1 LARDRVPK
9 ELVKML
15 RLIGFVA
22 VALPFLEIAGFV
34 WLGGKLGVFLTLI
47 WVVGAMLA
55 GLALLR
61 HTGLQAVGRLR
72 AALAEGKEPGH
83 SIIDAACFAAAAIL
97 LIIPGFVSDALAL
110 ILLLPA
116 TRHWLLR
123 RTAAHFETRV
133 YRGPSGT
140 GATIPGE
147 FTVVPENDSDPA
159 QDDRK
164 PPRVG
169 HDRKIIDVD

>member
-1 LARDRVPK
+1 MARDRLPK
-9 ELVKML
+9 QLVKML
-15 RLIGFVA
+15 RLIGFIA

-34 WLGGKLGVFLTLI
+34 WLGAKLGVFLTLV
-47 WVVGAMLA
+47 WVIAAMLA

-83 SIIDAACFAAAAIL
+83 SLIDAACFAAAAIL
-97 LIIPGFVSDALAL
+97 LIIPGFVSDVLAL

-133 YRGPSGT
+133 YRSTGT
-140 GATIPGE
+140 LHGE
-147 FTVVPENDSDPA
+147 FTVVPETDSDPA

-164 PPRVG
+164 PPPRIP
-169 HDRKIIDVD
+169 HDRKIIDVE

>member
-1 LARDRVPK
+1 LPK

-22 VALPFLEIAGFV
+22 AALPFLEIAGFV
-34 WLGGKLGVFLTLI
+34 WIGGKLGVFLTLI

-72 AALAEGKEPGH
+72 AALAEGREPGH

-97 LIIPGFVSDALAL
+97 LIIPGFVSDALGL
-110 ILLLPA
+110 VLLLPA

-133 YRGPSGT
+133 YRSTGT
-140 GATIPGE
+140 IHGD
-147 FTVVPENDSDPA
+147 FTVVPETDGDPG
-159 QDDRK
+159 QPDDGK
-164 PPRVG
+164 LPPRIG

>member
-1 LARDRVPK
+1 MARDRLAK

-15 RLIGFVA
+15 RLIGFIA

-47 WVVGAMLA
+47 WVIGAMLA

-97 LIIPGFVSDALAL
+97 LIIPGFVSDALAV

-133 YRGPSGT
+133 YRGT
-140 GATIPGE
+140 GTIPGE
-147 FTVVPENDSDPA
+147 FTVMPETDSAPA
-159 QDDRK
+159 QDDGK
-164 PPRVG
+164 PPPRIG

>member
-1 LARDRVPK
+1 
-9 ELVKML
+9 ML

-34 WLGGKLGVFLTLI
+34 WLGGKLGVFLTLA
-47 WVVGAMLA
+47 WVIGAMLA

-72 AALAEGKEPGH
+72 AALAEGREPGH
-83 SIIDAACFAAAAIL
+83 SIIDAACFAAAAIML
-97 LIIPGFVSDALAL
+97 VIPGFVSDALAL
-110 ILLLPA
+110 VLLLPA

-133 YRGPSGT
+133 YRSTGT
-140 GATIPGE
+140 IHGE
-147 FTVVPENDSDPA
+147 FTVVPENDGDPA

-164 PPRVG
+164 PPRIPHG
-169 HDRKIIDVD
+169 RKIIDVD

>member
-1 LARDRVPK
+1 
-9 ELVKML
+9 ML

-22 VALPFLEIAGFV
+22 ALLPFLEIAGFV
-34 WLGGKLGVFLTLI
+34 WIGGKLGVFLTLV
-47 WVVGAMLA
+47 WVIGAMLA

-72 AALAEGKEPGH
+72 AALAEGREPGH

-110 ILLLPA
+110 ILLLPV

-133 YRGPSGT
+133 YRST
-140 GATIPGE
+140 GTIPGE
-147 FTVVPENDSDPA
+147 FTVVPEDDGDPA
-159 QDDRK
+159 QPDGK
-164 PPRVG
+164 QPPRIP

>member
-1 LARDRVPK
+1 LARDRLPK

-15 RLIGFVA
+15 RLIGFIA

-34 WLGGKLGVFLTLI
+34 WLGGKLGVFVTLI
-47 WVVGAMLA
+47 WVIGAMLA

-83 SIIDAACFAAAAIL
+83 SIIDSACFAAAAIL

-133 YRGPSGT
+133 YRSSG
-140 GATIPGE
+140 TIPGE
-147 FTVVPENDSDPA
+147 FTVVPENGSDPA
-159 QDDRK
+159 QDDRRP
-164 PPRVG
+164 PPRIP

>member
-1 LARDRVPK
+1 
-9 ELVKML
+9 ML
-15 RLIGFVA
+15 RLIAFIA

-34 WLGGKLGVFLTLI
+34 WLGSRLGVALTLI
-47 WVVGAMLA
+47 WVIGAMMA

-97 LIIPGFVSDALAL
+97 LIVPGFVSDALAL
-110 ILLLPA
+110 VLMLPV

-123 RTAAHFETRV
+123 RTATHFETRI
-133 YRGPSGT
+133 YRGPRTASG
-140 GATIPGE
+140 GASGVIHGE
-147 FTVVPENDSDPA
+147 FTVVSENDPDVTRDASEADA
-159 QDDRK
+159 KDR
-164 PPRVG
+164 PRIKD
-169 HDRKIIDVD
+169 DRKIIDVE

>member
-1 LARDRVPK
+1 MA
-9 ELVKML
+9 
-15 RLIGFVA
+15 RLIVLTAF
-22 VALPFLEIAGFV
+22 ALPFLEIAGFV
-34 WLGGKLGVFLTLI
+34 WLGGKLGVVLTLI
-47 WVVGAMLA
+47 WVIGAMAA

-83 SIIDAACFAAAAIL
+83 SIIDAACLAAAAML

-110 ILLLPA
+110 ILMLPV

-133 YRGPSGT
+133 YRGT
-140 GATIPGE
+140 GVIHGE
-147 FTVVPENDSDPA
+147 FTVVSENDEDA
-159 QDDRK
+159 AHNDGKER
-164 PPRVG
+164 PRIKD
-169 HDRKIIDVD
+169 DRKIIDVE

>member
-1 LARDRVPK
+1 
-9 ELVKML
+9 ML
-15 RLIGFVA
+15 RLIGITA
-22 VALPFLEIAGFV
+22 AALPFLEIAGFV
-34 WLGGKLGVFLTLI
+34 WLGGKLGVFLTLV
-47 WVVGAMLA
+47 WVIGAMLA

-83 SIIDAACFAAAAIL
+83 SLIDAACFAVAAIL

-123 RTAAHFETRV
+123 RTATHFETRV
-133 YRGPSGT
+133 YRSTGT
-140 GATIPGE
+140 IHGE
-147 FTVVPENDSDPA
+147 FTVVPENDRDTDRHDGQP
-159 QDDRK
+159 DDRK
-164 PPRVG
+164 SPPRIG
-169 HDRKIIDVD
+169 NDRKIIDVE

>member
-1 LARDRVPK
+1 
-9 ELVKML
+9 ML
-15 RLIGFVA
+15 RLIGFIGA
-22 VALPFLEIAGFV
+22 ALPFLEIAGFV
-34 WLGGKLGVFLTLI
+34 WLGGKLGVFLTLA
-47 WVVGAMLA
+47 WVIAAMLA

-83 SIIDAACFAAAAIL
+83 SLIDAACFAAAGIL
-97 LIIPGFVSDALAL
+97 LIIPGFVSDALAA

-123 RTAAHFETRV
+123 RTAEHFETRV
-133 YRGPSGT
+133 YRRTGT
-140 GATIPGE
+140 ISGE
-147 FTVVPENDSDPA
+147 FTVVPEDDGDPPRG
-159 QDDRK
+159 DGK
-164 PPRVG
+164 PPRIG

>member
-1 LARDRVPK
+1 
-9 ELVKML
+9 ML
-15 RLIGFVA
+15 RLIGLTA

-34 WLGGKLGVFLTLI
+34 WLGGKLGVFLTLA
-47 WVVGAMLA
+47 WVIGAMLA

-97 LIIPGFVSDALAL
+97 LIIPGFVSDALAG
-110 ILLLPA
+110 ILMLPA

-133 YRGPSGT
+133 YRHPNGT
-140 GATIPGE
+140 GATIHGE
-147 FTVVPENDSDPA
+147 FTVVPETHGDPA
-159 QDDRK
+159 EREGK
-164 PPRVG
+164 PPPRIG
-169 HDRKIIDVD
+169 HDRKIIDVE

>member
-1 LARDRVPK
+1 
-9 ELVKML
+9 ML

-22 VALPFLEIAGFV
+22 AALPFLEIAGFV
-34 WLGGKLGVFLTLI
+34 WIGGKLGVFLTLV
-47 WVVGAMLA
+47 WVIGTMLA

-72 AALAEGKEPGH
+72 AALAEGREPGH

-123 RTAAHFETRV
+123 RTAAHFETQV
-133 YRGPSGT
+133 YRST
-140 GATIPGE
+140 GTIPGE
-147 FTVVPENDSDPA
+147 FTVVPENDSDSA

-164 PPRVG
+164 PPPRIG
-169 HDRKIIDVD
+169 RDRKIIDVD

>member
-1 LARDRVPK
+1 VPE

-15 RLIGFVA
+15 RLIGFIA

-34 WLGGKLGVFLTLI
+34 WLGGKLGIALTLV
-47 WVVGAMLA
+47 WVIVAMLA
-55 GLALLR
+55 GLTLLR

-83 SIIDAACFAAAAIL
+83 SLLVASCFDAGALL
-97 LIIPGFVSDALAL
+97 LIRPGLLADAVAL
-110 ILLLPA
+110 GHLLPA

-133 YRGPSGT
+133 YRST
-140 GATIPGE
+140 STIPGE
-147 FTVVPENDSDPA
+147 FTVVPENDSDAA

-164 PPRVG
+164 PPQRIPD
-169 HDRKIIDVD
+169 DRKIIDVE